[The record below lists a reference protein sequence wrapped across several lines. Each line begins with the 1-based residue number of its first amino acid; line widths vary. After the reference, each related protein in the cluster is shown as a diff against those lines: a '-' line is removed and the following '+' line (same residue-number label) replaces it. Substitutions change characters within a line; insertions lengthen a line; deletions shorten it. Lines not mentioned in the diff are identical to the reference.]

1 MTTNTTKS
9 ISASRFEPWL
19 DPKHAGAFSLTDEE
33 REAGRQRREEA
44 ELAPYRTVQVRN
56 QYGAILREEEI
67 GGAISFV
74 EGLVAVEA
82 TVEQAESQVDW
93 DKVLVTAARDIVKWL
108 PVSYVMFPTNSG
120 KHRLARTENGMA
132 CKVSMLFVPPTI
144 MVKGL
149 VETEPGMIGR
159 MGPLAQHLKPRISF
173 KLGDNLTVA
182 AGPDTAANH
191 YRLFDSLYFYKASSL
206 GPVESNVL
214 KVYGTEDIANLARKM
229 GHGTPD
235 PVFKGVAIRIP
246 DAYWSTVLTG
256 AGLDPALHAD
266 VVACNAKDVKFL
278 KSAITTGVTFWQVM
292 PTLNGKVARV
302 TSEERQLE
310 SLLPAFK
317 DILNARRT
325 KAAEEIRDAYATYAE
340 GDPESL
346 LKLVAGTITEMA
358 GLTEEELEQL
368 TDEEREEINTLFNSS
383 GRIRQAI
390 ASGLPRFETE
400 VIALIETLIV
410 ARIKGVNFKGITRFS
425 LPSMSVS
432 EFGCALKHAD
442 MKEHKL
448 GLGDH
453 ITDIRYPNTGS
464 GMLDLTLEFGHYLDG
479 VIAHPETGKKFQSED
494 YDGDMSV
501 VIPRSA
507 VDNSKIRIL
516 AGKNPDSTGTAVTV
530 GSVFKSSSFGKLHIG
545 VTDGAIT
552 RLIANGREDLLP
564 DVATALQALID
575 MAKKNV
581 AMNVNAN
588 EILAENE
595 VPATPCSVKI
605 LKGRIGTSALAGASL
620 SAKKS
625 ISISYPLLLT
635 GAWADYSYV
644 DELVRPWI
652 TRLPLVF
659 SRHNSRYT
667 ELQRAAAKTRHYDE
681 PDALNKHLTAYEKLL
696 TAACPEFIFRYHEC
710 SKEERLNFYERRD
723 IPEDVAREKEEL
735 ILGNLREIARDER
748 AVRGALWI
756 HAKYQEH
763 CHLLNKGDTQAYQPI
778 HEIKD
783 LIEKVSAGNLERMAN
798 ALKFLA
804 WSILGAN
811 SAKVR
816 AYCTHLA
823 KSLGMN
829 PIMLK
834 STAILASLPVLVGS
848 YYLPALV
855 KELGYV
861 HQPVLK
867 VLTYEEYL
875 ALN

>member
-1 MTTNTTKS
+1 MTTANTNKS
-9 ISASRFEPWL
+9 ALRFEPWL
-19 DPKHAGAFSLTDEE
+19 DPQHAEAFSLTDEE
-33 REAGRQRREEA
+33 RELGRKRREEA
-44 ELAPYRTVQVRN
+44 ELAPFCVVQTRN
-56 QYGAILREEEI
+56 EKGAIIREEEI

-74 EGLVAVEA
+74 KELVAIEA
-82 TVEQAESQVDW
+82 TVAQAESPAEW
-93 DKVLVTAARDIVKWL
+93 DKVLVNTAREIVTWL
-108 PVSYVMFPTNSG
+108 PKGHVMFPNNAG
-120 KHRLARTENGMA
+120 RHRLARTENGMA
-132 CKVSMLFVPPTI
+132 CKVSMLFTPASI
-144 MVKGL
+144 MQKGL
-149 VETEPGMIGR
+149 TEVEAGMIGR

-173 KLGDNLTVA
+173 KLGEGLTVA
-182 AGPDTAANH
+182 AGPDSDANH

-214 KVYGTEDIANLARKM
+214 KIYGTEDIENLARKM

-246 DAYWSTVLTG
+246 DAFWSTVLEG
-256 AGLDPALHAD
+256 AGLNPALHAD
-266 VVACNAKDVKFL
+266 VIAANGKDVKFL
-278 KSAITTGVTFWQVM
+278 KSAITKGVTFWQVM

-302 TSEERQLE
+302 TSEERQLT

-317 DILNARRT
+317 DTLNARRT
-325 KAAEEIRDAYATYAE
+325 KAAEEIRDAYATYAA
-340 GDPESL
+340 GNPEAL
-346 LKLVAGTITEMA
+346 LKLVAGTIAEMA
-358 GLTEEELEQL
+358 GLTQDELEQC

-383 GRIRQAI
+383 GRIREAI
-390 ASGLPRFETE
+390 ACGLPRFETE
-400 VIALIETLIV
+400 VIALIEALIV

-425 LPSMSVS
+425 LPSMCVS
-432 EFGCALKHAD
+432 EFGCALKQSD

-448 GLGDH
+448 GIGDH

-464 GMLDLTLEFGHYLDG
+464 GMLDLSIEFGHHLDG
-479 VIAHPETGKKFQSED
+479 VVAHPSTGKKYQSED

-501 VIPRSA
+501 VVPVRA

-516 AGKNPDSTGTAVTV
+516 AGKNVDSTGTAVTV

-564 DVATALQALID
+564 DVATALQAMID

-581 AMNVNAN
+581 ANPINAN
-588 EILAENE
+588 EVLAENE
-595 VPATPCSVKI
+595 VPATPASVKI

-625 ISISYPLLLT
+625 ISISYPVLLT
-635 GAWADYSYV
+635 GSWADASYV

-652 TRLPLVF
+652 GKLPLVF

-667 ELQRAAAKTRHYDE
+667 ELQRAAARTRHYDK
-681 PDALNKHLTAYEKLL
+681 PDALNEYLDLYEKLL
-696 TAACPEFIFRYHEC
+696 QSAAPEFIFRYHEC

-723 IPEDVAREKEEL
+723 IPEDVARAKEDL
-735 ILGNLREIARDER
+735 ILGKLRELSSNVK
-748 AVRGALWI
+748 AVRGAFWI
-756 HAKYQEH
+756 HAQYQQH
-763 CHLLNKGDTQAYQPI
+763 CHLLNTADPRAYDPI

-783 LIEKVSAGNLERMAN
+783 LIEKVCKGGKTELMAD

-804 WSILGAN
+804 WAILGAN

-816 AYCTHLA
+816 AYCSHLA
-823 KSLGMN
+823 KTLGCAD
-829 PIMLK
+829 IRIK
-834 STAILASLPVLVGS
+834 STAILATLPVLVGS

-867 VLTYEEYL
+867 VLSFEEYL